1 MVRKKD
7 VMAEALAFLS
17 TMGVD
22 TSEIPTE
29 VDKYDYKNND
39 AVALFANQPSLFTP
53 NICKNCKKP
62 FATNKRSAI
71 GSPVGFC
78 SDPCRRE
85 DWKRTTGLDWKAIS
99 TRDVWDGDPPL
110 IITSQQ
116 LKNLEAIVEWFN
128 KNRTILTLVP
138 DPDIESD
145 DPQVDEIL
153 VEETVEDEGLWEFH
167 DFQTSPQPSL
177 DAGVELQ
184 NWEEEDLFD
193 F

>member
-1 MVRKKD
+1 MARKKD
-7 VMAEALAFLS
+7 IMAEALAFLS

-29 VDKYDYKNND
+29 TDKYDYKNED
-39 AVALFANQPSLFTP
+39 AVVIFANQPSLFTP

-78 SDPCRRE
+78 SDICRRE

-116 LKNLEAIVEWFN
+116 LKNLESIVDWFN
-128 KNRTILTLVP
+128 RNRKVLTLVP
-138 DPDIESD
+138 DQDTEQD
-145 DPQVDEIL
+145 NPQVDEIL
-153 VEETVEDEGLWEFH
+153 VGEIVEDEDLWEFH
-167 DFQTSPQPSL
+167 DSHTSPQPLL
-177 DAGVELQ
+177 DGEVEEQ
-184 NWEEEDLFD
+184 NQEEEDPFD